1 MLANFLNSQS
11 TANKEK
17 EAQWSTVERDD
28 EKKNT
33 HTGSDKLTK
42 SLRKATELRS
52 YLIVRWL
59 ELREKNEETDWV
71 GVMILT

>member
-52 YLIVRWL
+52 YLIVR
-59 ELREKNEETDWV
+59 
-71 GVMILT
+71 

>member
-28 EKKNT
+28 EKKT
-33 HTGSDKLTK
+33 HTQEVTNLQ
-42 SLRKATELRS
+42 
-52 YLIVRWL
+52 
-59 ELREKNEETDWV
+59 NH
-71 GVMILT
+71 